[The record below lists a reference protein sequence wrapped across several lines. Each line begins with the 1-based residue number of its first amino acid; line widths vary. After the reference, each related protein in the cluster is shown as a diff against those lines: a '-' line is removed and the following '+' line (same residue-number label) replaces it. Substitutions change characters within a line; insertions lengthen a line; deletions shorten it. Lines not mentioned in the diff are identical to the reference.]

1 MNSYSILADT
11 GYRSD
16 NTLYNEEKRLFYGQ
30 EKSVLIC
37 NSCQAVSSTKAAF
50 SSFSLPIE
58 KHQNIAEAIGGYF
71 KSEQVERKCDFC
83 KTTATAT
90 KKITLEEIPKN
101 IVIQLQRFGSTRRKV
116 MKKIDIHLEIY
127 LRKYVEENKVIED
140 KAKLY
145 GVIVHKGNTLS
156 NGHYYAFILF
166 GSQWYL
172 VDDMRVKQV
181 TIQSLQNI
189 DGQPYLLFYRTMPRP
204 YIS

>member
-1 MNSYSILADT
+1 
-11 GYRSD
+11 
-16 NTLYNEEKRLFYGQ
+16 
-30 EKSVLIC
+30 
-37 NSCQAVSSTKAAF
+37 
-50 SSFSLPIE
+50 
-58 KHQNIAEAIGGYF
+58 
-71 KSEQVERKCDFC
+71 
-83 KTTATAT
+83 
-90 KKITLEEIPKN
+90 
-101 IVIQLQRFGSTRRKV
+101 